1 MSVPVIYIAA
11 RRDGSRDIDRVGEEL
26 DRACCEFGF
35 FYVTGH
41 GVAPA
46 LSARLMMLA
55 RTFFALPLE
64 QKLAI
69 EMARGGRAWR
79 GYFPVDG
86 ELTSGRPDRKE
97 GIYFGTE
104 LGPDDARVR
113 AGVPLHGM
121 NLYPALRG
129 FREAL
134 LAYMEEVTAF
144 GQLLLRGIA
153 TGLGLTPDYF
163 LNNYTRDPTV
173 LFRIF
178 NYPPSTAGKNEPGVG
193 EHTDYG

>member
-1 MSVPVIYIAA
+1 MSSTTSLPVIDITPL
-11 RRDGSRDIDRVGEEL
+11 REGSRDPDSIGPAL
-26 DRACCEFGF
+26 DRACREFGF
-35 FYVTGH
+35 FYAIGH
-41 GVAPA
+41 GVSPA
-46 LSARLMMLA
+46 LPARLMTLA

-144 GQLLLRGIA
+144 GQFLLRGIA

-163 LNNYTRDPTV
+163 LNNYTRDPTI

-178 NYPPSTAGKNEPGVG
+178 
-193 EHTDYG
+193 